1 MTPRLHTLRTY
12 MPTYI
17 YGCSRGH
24 RYARFTISG
33 GVMRVATGW
42 LVPTCLLFFFLFFV
56 SFLPI
61 LGNTVTGKML

>member
-42 LVPTCLLFFFLFFV
+42 LVPTCLLFFLSFFRIV
-56 SFLPI
+56 LPI